1 MPDGPTILI
10 VEDNELNMKL
20 FRDLLAAHGYVTLE
34 TNNGAEAL
42 DLVRQHRPDL
52 VLMDIQLPNVSGL
65 EIIKSIK
72 ADAEHRSIPV
82 IAVSAFAT
90 KWDVET
96 MRELGCEA
104 CLTKPITITSFIEA
118 VDAALR

>member
-1 MPDGPTILI
+1 MSDGQTILI
-10 VEDNELNMKL
+10 VEDNGLNMKL

-34 TNNGAEAL
+34 TNDGAEAL

-72 ADAEHRSIPV
+72 ADAELRSIPV

-118 VDAALR
+118 VGAALH

>member
-1 MPDGPTILI
+1 M
-10 VEDNELNMKL
+10 
-20 FRDLLAAHGYVTLE
+20 E
-34 TNNGAEAL
+34 TNDGAEAL

-72 ADAEHRSIPV
+72 ADAELKSIPIV
-82 IAVSAFAT
+82 ALSAFAT
-90 KWDVET
+90 KWDWET

-104 CLTKPITITSFIEA
+104 CLTKPITMTSFINA